1 MFFKAL
7 AVHPMWIFDQNLWNG
22 NFPGGPGVK
31 TVLTTQRVW
40 FPSLIRELRSQMPH
54 GLAKKKVW
62 YQGRGRP
69 WTFWLFI
76 PCYEKK
82 IWCRQYWREKWTWI
96 KDWMIPAP
104 PLAPSCLHSITLFPG
119 VDGPEWKGVAF
130 WHDNAQTLT
139 ISVLPALK
147 RAELFM
153 PATPFFPRLKKKKKN
168 EAGRGEGTCTQW
180 NTGGEKMRLSPPP
193 AWACSHW
200 MYCFG
205 PSFLI
210 LELSLLCELQ
220 SSPTLAPP
228 HHHHQTLSAHLCV
241 KNKESGFPWWPSG

>member
-1 MFFKAL
+1 
-7 AVHPMWIFDQNLWNG
+7 MWIFDQNLWNG

-96 KDWMIPAP
+96 KDWMIPAQ

-153 PATPFFPRLKKKKKN
+153 PATPFFPRLKKKKKKWGRQRWGN
-168 EAGRGEGTCTQW
+168 LYTMKHWRGKDEAEPSPCLGLFSLNVLLWALISLSFW
-180 NTGGEKMRLSPPP
+180 NCLYSVSCR
-193 AWACSHW
+193 A
-200 MYCFG
+200 
-205 PSFLI
+205 
-210 LELSLLCELQ
+210 
-220 SSPTLAPP
+220 APP
-228 HHHHQTLSAHLCV
+228 
-241 KNKESGFPWWPSG
+241 